1 VRDDLLLYYERELRF
16 LRDMGAEFAEKYPKI
31 AQRLI
36 IEPDKCEDPHVE
48 RMLEAFAFLAAR
60 VHLKIDDEFPE
71 ITEALLTVLY
81 PHYLRPVPSMSIVE
95 FELDPAQGNLSAGLP
110 IPKGSVL
117 YSPPVNGVPCKYR
130 TCYDT
135 TIWPLKLADAQ
146 WRSPDRFQPPL
157 KADAV
162 AGLRLDIRCFQDVT
176 FDKLDLRSLRF
187 HLNGEGALVHGLYE
201 LLAGKCTQIVIRD
214 PTSGTRVKPLWLE
227 PDRLRPVG
235 FEDNEGALPYPLRSF
250 IGYRLLQEYFTFPDK
265 FFFFEISGLE
275 ELGSAGFKDR
285 AEIIF
290 LISRF
295 ERTERQQTLETG
307 VSEKTVRL
315 NCTPIINLFA
325 QTAEPI
331 LLSHTVYDY
340 PIVPDVSRRDAMEIF
355 SVDEV
360 VSVDPA
366 SHDTIKFEP
375 FYSYRHATARDKK
388 QTFWHGAR
396 RPSTRRNSEAIDV
409 YLSLVDMSGKPVRP
423 NVDTVT
429 VRLTCTNGDLPS
441 RLPFG
446 NEKGDLDL
454 EGAAPIKRIVM
465 LKKPTSTIRPPT
477 GRNALWRLIS
487 HLSLN
492 YLSLVEDG
500 REALQHILRLYNFTD
515 SAYIQKQIEGI
526 TKVDSARHFARV
538 ISESGISFA
547 RGTRIHLEL
556 DEEQFVGGGVYLFA
570 SVLERFMGLYVSMN
584 SFSQLAISTT
594 QRREV
599 LEQWPP
605 RAGHKILM

>member
-1 VRDDLLLYYERELRF
+1 VRDDLLLYYERELSF
-16 LRDMGAEFAEKYPKI
+16 LRHMGAEFAEKYPKI
-31 AQRLI
+31 ASRLV

-71 ITEALLTVLY
+71 ITEALLSVLY
-81 PHYLRPVPSMSIVE
+81 PHYLRPIPSMSVVE
-95 FELDPAQGNLSAGLP
+95 FDLDPAQGNLSSGLQ
-110 IPKGSVL
+110 IPSGSVL
-117 YSPPVNGVPCKYR
+117 YSPPVSGVPCKYR

-135 TIWPLKLADAQ
+135 TLWPLRLAEVQ
-146 WRSPDRFQPPL
+146 WRAPDRFQPPL

-162 AGLRLDIRCFQDVT
+162 AALRLDLRTFQDVT
-176 FDKLDLRSLRF
+176 FDKLDLRTLRF
-187 HLNGEGALVHGLYE
+187 HLNGEGALVHTLYE
-201 LLAGKCTQIVIRD
+201 LLASKCTQIVVRD
-214 PTSGTRVKPLWLE
+214 PATGTRVKPLWLE
-227 PDRLRPVG
+227 AERLRPVG
-235 FEDNEGALPYPLRSF
+235 FADDEGALPYPLRAF
-250 IGYRLLQEYFTFPDK
+250 LGYRLLQEYFAFPEK
-265 FFFFEISGLE
+265 FFFFELSGLE
-275 ELGSAGFKDR
+275 QLGLAGFKDR

-295 ERTERQQTLETG
+295 ERSERQQALEVA

-315 NCTPIINLFA
+315 NSTPIVNLFS

-331 LLSHTVYDY
+331 LLAHTSYEY
-340 PIVPDVSRRDAMEIF
+340 PIVPDVSRQDAMEIF

-366 SHDTIKFEP
+366 SHDTIGFEP
-375 FYSYRHATARDKK
+375 FYSYRHATMRDKK
-388 QTFWHGAR
+388 QTFWHGTR
-396 RPSTRRNSEAIDV
+396 RPSTRRSSEAIDV
-409 YLSLVDMSGKPVRP
+409 YLSLVDMTGKPVRP

-429 VRLTCTNGDLPS
+429 IRLTCTNGDLPS

-446 NEKGDLDL
+446 NERGDLDL
-454 EGAAPIKRIVM
+454 EGAAPIKRIMM
-465 LKKPTSTIRPPT
+465 LKKPTGTIRPPT

-500 REALQHILRLYNFTD
+500 KDALQHILRLYNFTD

-526 TKVDSARHFARV
+526 AKLDSERHFARV
-538 ISESGISFA
+538 ISEHGISFA
-547 RGTRIHLEL
+547 RGTRVRLEL
-556 DEEQFVGGGVYLFA
+556 DEDQFVGGGVYLFA
-570 SVLERFMGLYVSMN
+570 SVLEHFMGLYVSLN
-584 SFSQLAISTT
+584 SFSQLVVSTS
-594 QRREV
+594 QRREE
-599 LEQWPP
+599 LDQWPP

>member
-1 VRDDLLLYYERELRF
+1 VRDDLLLYYERELTF
-16 LRDMGAEFAEKYPKI
+16 LRQMGAEFAEKYPKI
-31 AQRLI
+31 AGRLVLDAN
-36 IEPDKCEDPHVE
+36 EGRDPHVE
-48 RMLEAFAFLAAR
+48 RMVEAFAFLAAR

-81 PHYLRPVPSMSIVE
+81 PHYLRPIPSMSTVE
-95 FELDPAQGNLSAGLP
+95 FDLDPAQGNLTSGLP

-135 TIWPLKLADAQ
+135 TLWPLRLVDAQ
-146 WRSPDRFQPPL
+146 WRTPDRFQPPL

-162 AGLRLDIRCFQDVT
+162 AALRFEIRCFQDVT
-176 FDKLDLRSLRF
+176 FDNLELRSLRF
-187 HLNGEGALVHGLYE
+187 HLNGEGALVHTLYE
-201 LLAGKCTQIVIRD
+201 LLSGKCAQIVIRD
-214 PTSGTRVKPLWLE
+214 PASGSRLKPLWLE

-235 FEDNEGALPYPLRSF
+235 FEENEGALPYPLRSF
-250 IGYRLLQEYFTFPDK
+250 LGYRLLQEYFAFPDK
-265 FFFFEISGLE
+265 FFFFELSGLE
-275 ELGSAGFKDR
+275 RLGQAGFKDR

-295 ERTERQQTLETG
+295 ERAERQQQLETG
-307 VSEKTVRL
+307 VSEKTVKL
-315 NCTPIINLFA
+315 NCTPIVNLFP

-331 LLSHTVYDY
+331 LLSHTVFEY
-340 PIVPDVSRRDAMEIF
+340 PIVPDVSRQDAMEIF
-355 SVDEV
+355 SVDQV

-366 SHDTIKFEP
+366 LHDTVVFEP
-375 FYSYRHATARDKK
+375 FYSYRHAGMRDKK
-388 QTFWHGAR
+388 QTFWHAVR

-409 YLSLVDMSGKPVRP
+409 YLSLVDMSGKPIRP

-465 LKKPTSTIRPPT
+465 LKKPSLTIRPPT
-477 GRNALWRLIS
+477 GRNAQWRLIS

-526 TKVDSARHFARV
+526 AKLDSERHFARV
-538 ISESGISFA
+538 ISEHGISFA
-547 RGTRIHLEL
+547 RGTRVRLEL
-556 DEEQFVGGGVYLFA
+556 DEDQFVGGGVYLFA
-570 SVLERFMGLYVSMN
+570 SVLERFLGLYVSLN
-584 SFSQLAISTT
+584 SFSQLVVHTS

-599 LEQWPP
+599 LEQWAP
-605 RAGHKILM
+605 RAGHRILM